1 MKPAAIGLAA
11 ILTVVAGAASAQS
24 APVASSRT
32 VPAQVQNS
40 ADAALDELHAAGIE
54 MEQLAGLFALL
65 ALIAGLPLLFFTL
78 PTEIVKLWPDS
89 VATLREFPRP

>member
-40 ADAALDELHAAGIE
+40 ADAALDERLAACRTTPCKMPHRPRI
-54 MEQLAGLFALL
+54 
-65 ALIAGLPLLFFTL
+65 
-78 PTEIVKLWPDS
+78 
-89 VATLREFPRP
+89 LRA